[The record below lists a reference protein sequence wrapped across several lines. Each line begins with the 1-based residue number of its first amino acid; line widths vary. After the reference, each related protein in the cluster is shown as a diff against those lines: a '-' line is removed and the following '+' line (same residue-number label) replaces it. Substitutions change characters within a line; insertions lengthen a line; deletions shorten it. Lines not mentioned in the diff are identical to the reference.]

1 MNEYALGTV
10 RKWSGEDVAV
20 VVRVDENKVKRD
32 VTEENGATVG
42 ATGVRLRGAFGVA
55 TTHRIAVV
63 LSDRREVLGID
74 MDMVILT
81 PATVM
86 TAVRTMGTRAR
97 EVAMIADGLAA
108 YLDGGVIQDDDI
120 NDTSEVTRA
129 IGNQE
134 D

>member
-32 VTEENGATVG
+32 VTEENGPTVG

-81 PATVM
+81 PVTVM